1 MAVPRKIAYLL
12 LFLIAL
18 AAFGTLGYMIL
29 LNLSFLDGLYMT
41 IITIST
47 VGYTEVAEMTKA
59 AQIFSIVLIITS
71 VGTVGFVISRIGYF
85 FKEGHLYEVWRK
97 SKMEKDIQALDRH
110 YIICGSGETGKYIMN
125 AFKNRAEKF
134 VVIDK
139 DPETIEEL
147 KEMGC
152 NYIMGDATHEDVLQH
167 AGIDKAAGL
176 VASLSKDADN
186 VFVVLTARQMNA
198 QLNIVARAIEPN
210 AHTKLKRAGADHTVS
225 PNEIGGRK
233 MAAMLLKPSIT
244 YFMDSIIHTED
255 ITLDL
260 EEIQVSPQ
268 STLCKKPLKEARIS
282 SKTGL
287 IVLAI
292 RKEKDERFR
301 FNPGAEEMLDP
312 NDKLIVIGQ
321 HEQIETLRDLAKEPP
336 YE

>member
-1 MAVPRKIAYLL
+1 MAVPRKIAYLVLFL
-12 LFLIAL
+12 LFLV
-18 AAFGTLGYMIL
+18 AFGTTGYML
-29 LNLSFLDGLYMT
+29 LLDLSFLDGLYMT
-41 IITIST
+41 VITIST
-47 VGYTEVAEMTKA
+47 VGYTEVAEMTKP
-59 AQIFSIVLIITS
+59 AQAFSIVLIVTS
-71 VGTVGFVISRIGYF
+71 VGSVGFIVSRIGYF

-97 SKMEKDIQALDRH
+97 TKMEKNIQTMVNH

-139 DPETIEEL
+139 DQETIDEL
-147 KEMGC
+147 KEADY
-152 NYIMGDATHEDVLQH
+152 NYIMGDATHEDVLKH

-186 VFVVLTARQMNA
+186 VFVVLTARQMNKD
-198 QLNIVARAIEPN
+198 LNIVARAIEPN

-268 STLCKKPLKEARIS
+268 SSLCDMPLKNARIS
-282 SKTGL
+282 TKTGL

-292 RKEKDERFR
+292 RKEKNERFR
-301 FNPGAEEMLDP
+301 FNPGAEEVLEA

-321 HEQIETLRDLAKEPP
+321 HEQIESLRSLAKEKL
-336 YE
+336 